1 MGEQANRAP
10 EKAPRMRLSPERRER
25 FLEVLGE
32 TGNRRLAAEAI
43 GVEPRLMDQRRRF
56 DRLLD
61 RQWREA
67 LERAERRLAGA
78 AGPLDTGR
86 EFNVIRKA
94 PNGQTQ
100 IVTAGP
106 KRWSQKV
113 EARFLAALGMCGNV
127 AAAARSVGFSE
138 GAIWQ
143 RRRKFTAFAQAMEE
157 VLEEAEIRIEF
168 RLAAMGSDLAASGL
182 DSFAAT
188 EAAADRCQAEDE
200 QGGEGSSGH
209 PYPRGLPQAGG
220 EGPFD
225 ADMAFR
231 FLKWREAKRQG
242 RAPRQGQ
249 AAPKRWTFE
258 ESIALLDKKLKAF
271 GVRHRREQLAQGWAE
286 DEKGRMI
293 PPGWVR
299 SEPPGEA

>member
-1 MGEQANRAP
+1 MSEQAKRAL
-10 EKAPRMRLSPERRER
+10 KRAPRMRLSQEQRET

-78 AGPLDTGR
+78 EGPLDTGR
-86 EFNVIRKA
+86 AFNVIRKA

-100 IVTAGP
+100 IVVAGP

-113 EARFLAALGMCGNV
+113 EARFLAALGTCGNV
-127 AAAARSVGFSE
+127 AAAARAVGFSE
-138 GAIWQ
+138 SCVWQ
-143 RRRKFTAFAQAMEE
+143 RRRKFPAFERAMEE

-168 RLAAMGSDLAASGL
+168 RMAAMGSD
-182 DSFAAT
+182 F
-188 EAAADRCQAEDE
+188 AAADLGREVE
-200 QGGEGSSGH
+200 ESGADPTDSPH
-209 PYPRGLPQAGG
+209 PHPLPQAGG
-220 EGPFD
+220 EFPFD
-225 ADMAFR
+225 ADLAFR

-242 RAPRQGQ
+242 RASAQGRW
-249 AAPKRWTFE
+249 AALPDVE
-258 ESIALLDKKLKAF
+258 EVRARIVSRVEAIT
-271 GVRHRREQLAQGWAE
+271 RHRDRERLAQGWVE
-286 DEKGRMI
+286 DGDGNWI

-299 SEPPGEA
+299 AEPD

>member
-1 MGEQANRAP
+1 MAEQA
-10 EKAPRMRLSPERRER
+10 KQAPRTRLSQEQRER

-43 GVEPRLMDQRRRF
+43 GVEPRNMDQRRRF

-61 RQWREA
+61 RQWREG

-78 AGPLDTGR
+78 SGPLDTGR
-86 EFNVIRKA
+86 AFNVIRKA

-127 AAAARSVGFSE
+127 AAAADRCGADDEDGDERPSTSLRTSGDYGFPHPHPSPPSIGRSASE
-138 GAIWQ
+138 GA
-143 RRRKFTAFAQAMEE
+143 F
-157 VLEEAEIRIEF
+157 
-168 RLAAMGSDLAASGL
+168 AAS
-182 DSFAAT
+182 
-188 EAAADRCQAEDE
+188 
-200 QGGEGSSGH
+200 
-209 PYPRGLPQAGG
+209 PLPQAGG
-220 EGPFD
+220 ETPFD

-242 RAPRQGQ
+242 RASAQGRW
-249 AAPKRWTFE
+249 AALPDVE
-258 ESIALLDKKLKAF
+258 EVRARIVRRVEAIT
-271 GVRHRREQLAQGWAE
+271 RHRDRERLAQGWVE
-286 DEKGRMI
+286 DGDGNWI

-299 SEPPGEA
+299 ADPD

>member
-1 MGEQANRAP
+1 MAEQAKRAP
-10 EKAPRMRLSPERRER
+10 EKAPRMRLSQERRER

-56 DRLLD
+56 DPLLD

-67 LERAERRLAGA
+67 LGRAERRLAGA

-94 PNGQTQ
+94 PNGRTQ

-168 RLAAMGSDLAASGL
+168 RLAAMGSDLAAAGL

-188 EAAADRCQAEDE
+188 EAAANRYGAENRD
-200 QGGEGSSGH
+200 GAGSSDH
-209 PYPRGLPQAGG
+209 PHPRPLPQAGG
-220 EGPFD
+220 ETPFD

-242 RAPRQGQ
+242 RAPRQGHG
-249 AAPKRWTFE
+249 APKRMSFE
-258 ESIALLDKKLKAF
+258 DSIALLDKKLKAF
-271 GVRHRREQLAQGWAE
+271 GARHRREQLAQGWAE
-286 DEKGRMI
+286 DEAGRMI

-299 SEPPGEA
+299 SEPPGDA